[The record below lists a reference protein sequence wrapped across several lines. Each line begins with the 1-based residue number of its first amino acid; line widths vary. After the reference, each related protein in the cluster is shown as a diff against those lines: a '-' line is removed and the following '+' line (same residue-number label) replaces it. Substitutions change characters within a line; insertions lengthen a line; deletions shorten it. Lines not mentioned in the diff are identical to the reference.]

1 MIYRKTMKILHVLET
16 SLPNLVGYTI
26 RAKYIVENQRLHGLD
41 PVVVTSPFFRNGNP
55 EIRLEEINEIKYYRT
70 NHIRKPDSKGN
81 KMVSLWTRFRMIQRY
96 KKAVLDIAKK
106 EKPDIIHAHSS
117 YTNGHAA
124 NYVSRKLGIP
134 SIYELRSLWGESA
147 VVEDGL
153 SPNSFK
159 YKMVW
164 MLELR
169 AMKEATRVIAISQ
182 GIKDEIV
189 LKGIDAGK
197 IDIVPNGV
205 DTTIFQ
211 PQEKDTQLLNEL
223 RLDDAFVVGYIGS
236 IRKLEGL
243 SLLLNAF
250 QMINQKNPKIKV
262 LIVGNGPERKALQ
275 EKAQGLNLQGVVFTG
290 EIPHSEILK
299 YYSAIDLFV
308 FPRIN
313 AKINQAVTPLKPLE
327 AMAVGKVCLCS
338 NVGGLTE
345 LIKDDYNGM
354 VFNIGDADDLAYKI
368 LSISADKVK
377 YTGLRKNGLDWVIRE
392 RDWSALIPRYRE
404 IYKNALEEKPR
415 R

>member
-1 MIYRKTMKILHVLET
+1 MKILHVLET

-41 PVVVTSPFFRNGNP
+41 PVVVTSPFFRTENPGVELDQING
-55 EIRLEEINEIKYYRT
+55 IRYYRT
-70 NHIRKPDSKGN
+70 NHIRKPDPNGN
-81 KMVSLWTRFRMIQRY
+81 KMVSLWTRFKMIQRY
-96 KKAVLDIAKK
+96 KKAVLDIARK
-106 EKPDIIHAHSS
+106 ERPDIIHAHSS

-153 SPNSFK
+153 SPNSLK

-164 MLELR
+164 RLELK
-169 AMKEATRVIAISQ
+169 AMREATRIIAISQ

-189 LKGIDAGK
+189 LKGIPAGK

-211 PQEKDTQLLNEL
+211 PLEKNTQLLNEL
-223 RLDDAFVVGYIGS
+223 HFNESFVVGYIGS

-243 SLLLNAF
+243 SLLLDAF
-250 QMINQKNPKIKV
+250 RIINQKNPKIKA
-262 LIVGNGPERKALQ
+262 LIVGDGPEREPLQ
-275 EKAQGLNLQGVVFTG
+275 QRAQRFNLQNIIFTG
-290 EIPHSEILK
+290 QVPHIEILN
-299 YYSAIDLFV
+299 YYSVIDLFV

-327 AMAVGKVCLCS
+327 AMAVGKVCFGS

-345 LIKDDYNGM
+345 LIKNDYNGM
-354 VFNIGDADDLAYKI
+354 VFNIGDADDLAQKI
-368 LSISADKVK
+368 LSISTDKEK
-377 YTGLRKNGLDWVIRE
+377 YTGLKENGLDWVRRE
-392 RDWSALIPRYRE
+392 RDWSVLIPRYLE
-404 IYKNALEEKPR
+404 IFKKVLEEKIR
-415 R
+415 K